1 MEWDSE
7 HLGQGQA
14 LLLISREILGGG
26 GAFNLAELQFLHP
39 LNGNNIW
46 SPITRGEI

>member
-14 LLLISREILGGG
+14 LLLISREILGG